1 MSLGI
6 GLGEGVGLS
15 VSTPGTSERL
25 DYGFLLLNEEAEMAF
40 SVARRLN
47 ESYTGPLLRVRRT
60 NGNAEQ
66 DIPFA
71 LVDGKYVLDETNLL
85 SFVGTSSGNHGYVV
99 RILNQNGTGT
109 RNAIQTSMSAQPPI
123 VIDGVVVKGPESNK
137 PSYLCDGTNHFFE
150 IEDGGAD
157 LDASNFSIN
166 VFESTGTTDT
176 EFRIGFSN
184 IVNGA
189 CSFAWYLTAGY
200 NLAYSNY
207 GNNATHYTNATNT
220 DGFIAITYGDGQ
232 VPALVKSR
240 LNGAEGRSNTITVN
254 ESLKFTHLGAL
265 NGNNIHKGYKSEDV
279 FYASNRKQSLEF
291 IEVNTNN
298 FYQMF

>member
-6 GLGEGVGLS
+6 GVGEGVGLS

-71 LVDGKYVLDETNLL
+71 LVNGKYVLDETNLL

-99 RILNQNGTGT
+99 RILNQDGTGT

-137 PSYLCDGTNHFFE
+137 PAYLCDGTNHFFE
-150 IEDGGAD
+150 IENGGAD
-157 LDASNFSIN
+157 LDASNLSLT
-166 VFESTGTTDT
+166 VFESSGT
-176 EFRIGFSN
+176 ESNESRVGFS
-184 IVNGA
+184 IKTA
-189 CSFAWYLTAGY
+189 STISFGWYLVPGY
-200 NLAYSNY
+200 SIVFSNY
-207 GNNATHYTNATNT
+207 GTNVTHFIRPTST

-232 VPALVKSR
+232 VPALVKNR
-240 LNGAEGRSNTITVN
+240 LNGVEGSSNTITIN
-254 ESLKFTHLGAL
+254 ESLKFTHLGAF
-265 NGNNIHKGYKSEDV
+265 NNNFMHKGYKSEDV

>member
-99 RILNQNGTGT
+99 RILNQDGTGT

-157 LDASNFSIN
+157 LDASNLSLT
-166 VFESTGTTDT
+166 VFESSGT
-176 EFRIGFSN
+176 ESNESRVGFSIKTTSTN
-184 IVNGA
+184 
-189 CSFAWYLTAGY
+189 SFGWYLVPGY
-200 NLAYSNY
+200 SIVFSSY
-207 GNNATHYTNATNT
+207 GTNATHFIRPTNT

-232 VPALVKSR
+232 IPALVKSR
-240 LNGAEGRSNTITVN
+240 LNGAEGSSATITVN
-254 ESLKFTHLGAL
+254 ESLKFTHLGIFS
-265 NGNNIHKGYKSEDV
+265 NNFMHKGYKSEDV